1 MQAQRQFLSL
11 QNMSPLMA
19 LFELIEKANLYSSGN
34 YTEAAI
40 LAANSPHVR
49 IPSLNHFSNNSFLLC
64 VITGRA
70 DSNDSCLLRLPF
82 SNKTVKY
89 CSNSNSLSE
98 ETLTITFK
106 RSIVL
111 YPLQWN
117 LVIMFDLTL
126 VLSIYLRANIS
137 IKGKKVGFQPDYSS
151 LLQKIMRMNPDKGEE
166 LATAL
171 TNDENGP
178 LVDIEKA
185 LELYDDVNDIKR
197 IITHAHALPPNFIV
211 SYFGNLSVDNSLDCL
226 KEMLKA
232 NIRQNLQIVIQIAT
246 KYSEQLRPSNLIQL
260 FESLKSC
267 ENLYYYLGSI
277 VNISTDPDVHF
288 KYIQA
293 TVKTEQNKEE
303 VKLQDQLPLIIV
315 CDRFDYVHDLVLY
328 LYQQNL
334 TKYIE
339 VYVQKINSARTP
351 AVVGGL
357 LDVDCDENTIK
368 NLLMSVTGTVLIINL
383 FKKLKK
389 EIVLNC
395 YYHGWSYMLKKE
407 IKILNFYNAL
417 AKIRIDNNVDP
428 EKFLREDT
436 HYDSMVV
443 GKYCEK
449 RDSHLAFVAYQ
460 RGQCDF
466 ELVRV
471 TNENIMFKH
480 QARYLVKRRNPQLW
494 AHVLDGNNMHRTSLT
509 EQVNAVVLSE
519 TTDPEDV
526 SATLM
531 GLLEKL
537 IFENTTFNDQKTL
550 QILLILTAI
559 KADKT
564 KVMSFVNK
572 LNNFDTPEAADIAI
586 KTSLYEEAFAI
597 YKKCNEHINA
607 INMLVE
613 HIASLDRAAKF
624 AEKCDI
630 IEVWSRL
637 AKAQITD
644 PYIHADDPSNFLEII
659 SIVSQTEK
667 YEDLELLNIPNV
679 AQIQI
684 IGERCYEDD
693 LYESNELKVDPG
705 VYTLLVVKVVIIK
718 SSYLL

>member
-1 MQAQRQFLSL
+1 MADEIPILLQEHSQRSL
-11 QNMSPLMA
+11 QIFNLEAKAKIKSHTLDEDIKTSTSPAKIFNRHLNLNDTQIINYRVNSNDKWMALIGIKSKNMSPLMA

-40 LAANSPHVR
+40 LAANSPHV
-49 IPSLNHFSNNSFLLC
+49 S
-64 VITGRA
+64 RA

-526 SATLM
+526 SAT
-531 GLLEKL
+531 
-537 IFENTTFNDQKTL
+537 
-550 QILLILTAI
+550 
-559 KADKT
+559 
-564 KVMSFVNK
+564 
-572 LNNFDTPEAADIAI
+572 
-586 KTSLYEEAFAI
+586 
-597 YKKCNEHINA
+597 
-607 INMLVE
+607 
-613 HIASLDRAAKF
+613 
-624 AEKCDI
+624 
-630 IEVWSRL
+630 
-637 AKAQITD
+637 
-644 PYIHADDPSNFLEII
+644 
-659 SIVSQTEK
+659 
-667 YEDLELLNIPNV
+667 
-679 AQIQI
+679 
-684 IGERCYEDD
+684 
-693 LYESNELKVDPG
+693 
-705 VYTLLVVKVVIIK
+705 VK
-718 SSYLL
+718 